1 MSAATTSPK
10 PPAASPSTPPS
21 APEPLQERPALRP
34 CLLCG
39 VARLSTRSN
48 RLHPRCAEKAAE
60 FDPSTH
66 GVRLPR
72 RA

>member
-1 MSAATTSPK
+1 MPSPE

-21 APEPLQERPALRP
+21 SLEPSRERPALRP

-39 VARLSTRSN
+39 LPRLSTRSN

-60 FDPSTH
+60 FDSSTH

-72 RA
+72 RP